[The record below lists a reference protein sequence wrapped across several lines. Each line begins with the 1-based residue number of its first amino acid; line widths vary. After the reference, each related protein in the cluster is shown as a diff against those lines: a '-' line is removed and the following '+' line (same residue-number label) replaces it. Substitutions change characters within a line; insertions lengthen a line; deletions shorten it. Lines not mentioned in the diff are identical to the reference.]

1 MYVLINVGRLAL
13 LSLKHVLVIIVNNL
27 CSFECNTL
35 EHKYV
40 KSRGFGNEMTC
51 EKSTFKS
58 PCLAY
63 LED

>member
-1 MYVLINVGRLAL
+1 MYVLIKVGRLAL

-40 KSRGFGNEMTC
+40 KSRGFG
-51 EKSTFKS
+51 KR
-58 PCLAY
+58 
-63 LED
+63 